1 MAAAGNGAGQLTVA
15 VWKVRKSGR
24 EWQVFKRGQWHLT
37 TTHWWLAMWV
47 ATGDRRHV
55 PAGEWDLARL
65 ARS

>member
-1 MAAAGNGAGQLTVA
+1 M
-15 VWKVRKSGR
+15 
-24 EWQVFKRGQWHLT
+24 FKRGQWHLT

-55 PAGEWDLARL
+55 PDGEWDLARL